1 MSAHIL
7 QRLHELVYFDHMNKT
22 FDSWVNDW
30 LRQVRRFLV
39 AGAAI
44 TVAMGPALLWGAGSQ
59 PAFASPEA
67 AAGGATSGAP
77 ASSGGNGRWGALQFL
92 GPDTIA
98 DVAASIA
105 PSVVNIDVTTGAE
118 TRSLTRSKGGKLP
131 DAAKE
136 NNDYY
141 YKPYRIGPPG
151 MPSKGTGSGVIFRS
165 DGIIL
170 TSNHVI
176 SGADK
181 ITVTLQDGRSFPAE
195 VLGRDGFSD
204 MAVLKID
211 ADGLPTAKF
220 GNLDRL
226 RPGDWVVAI
235 GSPLGLDHTVTLGIV
250 SALGR
255 EAKGLSTFGARS
267 GAVRF
272 IQTDAAINPGNSG
285 GPLVNL
291 RGDVVGINTFI
302 HGSAQN
308 IGFAVPAD
316 VAVDVAEKLTKFHAI
331 QHPFIGIVMGD
342 LDPAVRQSEGLPE
355 SATGVLVRS
364 VVPRSPAF
372 LAGLLP
378 GDLIVEVDDRSV
390 NQSGQVSEMVR
401 THNIG
406 ENLKVKIKRQG
417 ADKLIKVQIEQLPE
431 ESVTQ

>member
-1 MSAHIL
+1 MGNIGN
-7 QRLHELVYFDHMNKT
+7 DT
-22 FDSWVNDW
+22 VNDILFMLSGFSLPKALIILVVVSTSW
-30 LRQVRRFLV
+30 SGLAAVAQNQV
-39 AGAAI
+39 AS
-44 TVAMGPALLWGAGSQ
+44 TPATPRPSGS
-59 PAFASPEA
+59 
-67 AAGGATSGAP
+67 
-77 ASSGGNGRWGALQFL
+77 GRWGALQFL

-105 PSVVNIDVTTGAE
+105 PAVVNIDVTTGAE
-118 TRSLTRSKGGKLP
+118 TRSTSTRGKGGKEP
-131 DAAKE
+131 RDG
-136 NNDYY
+136 DYQQ
-141 YKPYRIGPPG
+141 KPYRIGPPG
-151 MPSKGTGSGVIFRS
+151 MPSKGTGSGVILKP

-195 VLGRDGFSD
+195 VLGRDSFSD
-204 MAVLKID
+204 MAVLKISS
-211 ADGLPTAKF
+211 DGLPIVKF
-220 GNLDRL
+220 ASVDKL

-250 SALGR
+250 SAIGR

-291 RGDVVGINTFI
+291 RGEVVGINTFI

-308 IGFAVPAD
+308 IGFAVPSE
-316 VAVDVAEKLTKFHAI
+316 VAVDVAEKLTKFHSI
-331 QHPFIGIVMGD
+331 PHPFIGIVMGD
-342 LDPAVRQSEGLPE
+342 LDTTVKQSEGLPE
-355 SATGVLVRS
+355 STTGVLVRS
-364 VVPRSPAF
+364 VLPRSPASS
-372 LAGLLP
+372 AGLLP

-390 NQSGQVSEMVR
+390 NHSGQVSELVR
-401 THNIG
+401 THGIG
-406 ENLKVKIKRQG
+406 EHLKVKVKRAG
-417 ADKLIKVQIEQLPE
+417 LDKLLRVQIEQLPD

>member
-1 MSAHIL
+1 MPAHIL
-7 QRLHELVYFDHMNKT
+7 QRVHELVYFDHMNRIS
-22 FDSWVNDW
+22 DSSVND
-30 LRQVRRFLV
+30 LLRRARQVLTVAVTIMGTLLPASFLSLIGEPATANTEV
-39 AGAAI
+39 ATSGGAA
-44 TVAMGPALLWGAGSQ
+44 GPA
-59 PAFASPEA
+59 P
-67 AAGGATSGAP
+67 AAGG
-77 ASSGGNGRWGALQFL
+77 GRWGALQFL

-105 PSVVNIDVTTGAE
+105 PTVVNIDVTAGAG
-118 TRSLTRSKGGKLP
+118 TRAPTRSKGGKPP
-131 DAAKE
+131 DSPKD

-151 MPSKGTGSGVIFRS
+151 MPTKGTGSGVILKP

-211 ADGLPTAKF
+211 TDGLPTVKF
-220 GNLDRL
+220 ASLDKL
-226 RPGDWVVAI
+226 RPGDWVVAV

-255 EAKGLSTFGARS
+255 EAKTLGTFGARS

-291 RGDVVGINTFI
+291 RGEVVGINTFI

-308 IGFAVPAD
+308 IGFAVPSD
-316 VAVDVAEKLTKFHAI
+316 VAVDVAEKLAKFHSI
-331 QHPFIGIVMGD
+331 QHPFIGIEMGD
-342 LDPAVRQSEGLPE
+342 LDSTVRQSEGLPE
-355 SATGVLVRS
+355 GTTGVLVRS
-364 VVPRSPAF
+364 VLPRSPAF

-390 NQSGQVSEMVR
+390 SQSGQVSELVR
-401 THNIG
+401 THGIG

-417 ADKLIKVQIEQLPE
+417 TDKLIRVQIDQLPE
-431 ESVTQ
+431 DSVTQ